1 MVRLGRGWGRAT
13 PWTLCFSMHANI
25 SPEGLM
31 FQGNASKTLQ
41 PSIGTRKE
49 LGTFTK
55 RILLQLHY
63 RGMQPLQSLD
73 GCTDQACGSWWKG

>member
-1 MVRLGRGWGRAT
+1 
-13 PWTLCFSMHANI
+13 
-25 SPEGLM
+25 M